1 MTICP
6 RNTVESDNKKTCSI
20 MSLKDETVVSLERRK
35 QVRKVLEF
43 LKYDGQLI
51 LEPQWY
57 SRTNEEENK
66 QSSD

>member
-1 MTICP
+1 
-6 RNTVESDNKKTCSI
+6 
-20 MSLKDETVVSLERRK
+20 MSMKEETVVSLERRK

-43 LKYDGQLI
+43 LKYDGQLV

-57 SRTNEEENK
+57 SRASEEENK